1 MKSRVE
7 TKQCR
12 HSLSSGMYLPPAL
25 QNALGLEWAPQW
37 VECFLLTL
45 VHLFKNVAASAE
57 VSCGKTLLISS
68 GMCLCHSQ
76 ASWGEEGIKQRS
88 SHPKSVNPSS
98 GLTAVGLHSC
108 FTATL
113 SKLVKVA
120 VAASLACEEL
130 WFPTVLSYWR
140 DSPTY
145 HPLGSPPFCSTG
157 EFTPGDQLLSF
168 LWSLF

>member
-1 MKSRVE
+1 M
-7 TKQCR
+7 
-12 HSLSSGMYLPPAL
+12 SLSSGMYLPPAL
-25 QNALGLEWAPQW
+25 GNALGRQASGTW
-37 VECFLLTL
+37 VGTSMSWVPSHFVSL
-45 VHLFKNVAASAE
+45 VQNVAASAE
-57 VSCGKTLLISS
+57 VSCGKTWLIFD
-68 GMCLCHSQ
+68 GMHLCHSQ
-76 ASWGEEGIKQRS
+76 AGWGEEGIKQRS
-88 SHPKSVNPSS
+88 SHLKSVNPSS

-113 SKLVKVA
+113 NKLVKVA

-130 WFPTVLSYWR
+130 WFPTALSYWR

-157 EFTPGDQLLSF
+157 EFTPCDQLLSF

>member
-1 MKSRVE
+1 M
-7 TKQCR
+7 
-12 HSLSSGMYLPPAL
+12 SLSSGMYLPHAL
-25 QNALGLEWAPQW
+25 QNALGRQASGTW
-37 VECFLLTL
+37 VGTSVSWVPSPHFVSL
-45 VHLFKNVAASAE
+45 VQNAAASAE
-57 VSCGKTLLISS
+57 VSCGKTLLLFS
-68 GMCLCHSQ
+68 GTRLCHSQ
-76 ASWGEEGIKQRS
+76 AGWGEEGIKQRS

-140 DSPTY
+140 DAPTY

-157 EFTPGDQLLSF
+157 RNLPLVTNC
-168 LWSLF
+168 